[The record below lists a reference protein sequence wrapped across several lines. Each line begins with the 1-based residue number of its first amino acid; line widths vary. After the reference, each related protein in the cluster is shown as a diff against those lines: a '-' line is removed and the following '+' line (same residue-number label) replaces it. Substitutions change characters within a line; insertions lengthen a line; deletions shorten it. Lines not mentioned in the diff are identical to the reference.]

1 MAGSSKKSANSLHA
15 AERAVIK
22 AARTGVLVDFSAQ
35 KQPPEIRSEVLFN
48 LLVGL
53 PQAGTAKVAPV
64 TARGLRIVGANI
76 TGCLDLS
83 EWSARADDPAQI
95 IPSIQ
100 FSHCTFSDPIY
111 LDGCHIQGLELVE
124 CQLPALFALYTRFD
138 DPVRLNG
145 SRLAGAE
152 HKDGAGFFAMLL
164 DRALFSNG
172 LFLRPN
178 GKTRFHALAQIRAQS
193 AVFEGDFSAVGAHL
207 QSEDGI
213 ALDLFTANI
222 TGGLYFMWRGDLK
235 FRADGDILM
244 IGLRIAGGYMATE
257 VQMSGRLDFS
267 NGHVGV
273 LADNPVSGWPEQAG
287 QVSLSGLSYT
297 WLRIGD
303 EHRSGD
309 LAGKRLNWLKL
320 QYKNPE
326 QPTAQE
332 FDPQPF
338 HQLAQIM
345 RQQGMNEDAD
355 RVSIEMRTLR
365 LSSKIDPWYIRKVQT
380 FLNWTCR
387 FGFSGGRAIS
397 VLSLWILLGTMMFG
411 AHAFSG
417 SFSPAEAVMMGRHDA
432 GMNTHITMLPFP
444 PKPRPGQDLNTGW
457 HQTVSRGCPGLVAPL
472 YAIDVIL
479 PVIEFGQRR
488 ACAFDPMG
496 PLAPLWRWLHLF
508 YALIGAILS
517 AIAVVTLTGLLR
529 RD

>member
-1 MAGSSKKSANSLHA
+1 MVGSSKKPASALNA

-22 AARTGVLVDFSAQ
+22 AAKTGVLVDFSDR
-35 KQPPEIRSEVLFN
+35 KQTPEIRAEILFN

-53 PQAGTAKVAPV
+53 PQTGKAKADPV
-64 TARGLRIVGANI
+64 TARGLRVVGASI

-83 EWSARADDPAQI
+83 EWSARANDPGQI

-100 FSHCTFSDPIY
+100 FAHCTFSDPIY

-138 DPVRLNG
+138 DPVRMNG
-145 SRLAGAE
+145 SRLTGAE
-152 HKDGAGFFAMLL
+152 HKDGVGFFAMLL

-178 GKTRFHALAQIRAQS
+178 GTTRFHALAQIRAQS
-193 AVFEGDFSAVGAHL
+193 AVFEGDLSVVGAHL
-207 QSEDGI
+207 QSKDGV
-213 ALDLFTANI
+213 ALDLFTATI
-222 TGGLYFMWRGDLK
+222 TGGLYFVWRDDLK
-235 FRADGDILM
+235 FRADGDILLV
-244 IGLRIAGGYMATE
+244 GLRLAGGYMAGE
-257 VQMSGRLDFS
+257 VQMNGRLDFS

-273 LADNPVSGWPEQAG
+273 LADSPVSGWPEQAG

-297 WLRIGD
+297 RLRVS
-303 EHRSGD
+303 EEQRSGD
-309 LAGKRLNWLKL
+309 PAGQRLNWLKL

-338 HQLAQIM
+338 HQLAKVM
-345 RQQGMNEDAD
+345 REQGMNEDAD

-365 LSSKIDPWYIRKVQT
+365 LSTKIDPWYLRKVQV

-387 FGFSGGRAIS
+387 FGFSGGRAVS

-411 AHAFSG
+411 AHAFTG
-417 SFSPAEAVMMGRHDA
+417 SFSPAEAVMMGRHTV
-432 GMNTHITMLPFP
+432 GMNTHTTLMPFP
-444 PKPRPGQDLNTGW
+444 TKPKPGQDLNSGL

-488 ACAFDPMG
+488 ACAFDPLG

-508 YALIGAILS
+508 YALIGAVLS
-517 AIAVVTLTGLLR
+517 AITVVTLTGLLR